1 MHGRPLKTPEGMGTR
16 PLLARIKKS
25 LFDILAPRLH
35 GARVLDVF
43 AGAGSFGL
51 EALSRGAAEALLIES
66 GPEAGRAIGDNIKAL
81 GLTGRAM
88 LRRTEAEA
96 ALAQLAVEKKAF
108 EVVLLDP
115 PFALERDEALLTLT
129 SAITAEDGVVLLRV
143 PRGRRL
149 PNRVS
154 GLQLIRQE
162 RYGISLVGF
171 YSKET

>member
-1 MHGRPLKTPEGMGTR
+1 MHGRALKTPAGMGTR

-25 LFDILAPRLH
+25 LFDILAPRLD

-51 EALSRGAAEALLIES
+51 EALSRGAAEAVLIES
-66 GPEAGRAIGDNIKAL
+66 GAEAGRAIGDNIRAL
-81 GLTGRAM
+81 GLAGRAS

-115 PFALERDEALLTLT
+115 PFALERDEALLALT
-129 SAITAEDGVVLLRV
+129 AAITVEDGIVLLRV

-149 PNRVS
+149 PNRAG
-154 GLQLIRQE
+154 GLRLTRQE

-171 YSKET
+171 YLKET